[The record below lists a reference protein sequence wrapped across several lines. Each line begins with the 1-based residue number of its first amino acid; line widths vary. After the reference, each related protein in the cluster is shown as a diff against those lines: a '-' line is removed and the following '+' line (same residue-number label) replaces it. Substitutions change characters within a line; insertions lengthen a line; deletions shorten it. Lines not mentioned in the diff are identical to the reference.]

1 MGRGKRNGG
10 HLWVSAKKLCGEIN
24 ENEVCLVLWSGRPT
38 CEVGIAVLSHGA
50 D

>member
-24 ENEVCLVLWSGRPT
+24 ENGGKR
-38 CEVGIAVLSHGA
+38 
-50 D
+50 